1 YHLSQ
6 PAGSKLL
13 LWANNHSV
21 AKFLSP
27 DERSLGEWLRATLG
41 AGYLALGVVLGQGSF
56 AARDAAGHW
65 APAPLAAVRPG
76 AYEAWLRTGPPT
88 FWLGLTKLE
97 LTEDNAWLFQ
107 SQLLHDLGYA
117 DAHNHFMLHSLR
129 GEFDAVLFI
138 RDSTPAQF
146 LP

>member
-1 YHLSQ
+1 M
-6 PAGSKLL
+6 
-13 LWANNHSV
+13 
-21 AKFLSP
+21 
-27 DERSLGEWLRATLG
+27 GEWLRATLG
-41 AGYLALGVVLGQGSF
+41 ASYLALGVVLGQGRF
-56 AARDAAGHW
+56 AARNPAGQW
-65 APAPLAAVRPG
+65 APATLAAVRPG
-76 AYEAWLRTGPPT
+76 SYEAWLRTGPPT

-107 SQLLHDLGYA
+107 SQLLHDLSYA

-138 RDSTPAQF
+138 RDSTPAPL